1 MSEFQEN
8 SFKNEEIRFIN
19 GKPLYYTTSQV
30 GQIID
35 ETDSTIRFWC
45 TKFKDILQIE
55 TSGKNRR
62 FKEEDIEKLKYIKKL
77 LREDNFSINQVIEYC
92 SEKNSNIM
100 ETKIQN
106 QEPMALQALATALTI
121 EIGRQLEDYKTHM
134 MEQFSQEMKTLIM
147 KQLEFQEQQKEDI
160 IGEINRLKGLVE
172 NQELQAKERDE
183 IMINTLKKRMEEH
196 KEEEKKEGFWSRL
209 FHK

>member
-1 MSEFQEN
+1 
-8 SFKNEEIRFIN
+8 
-19 GKPLYYTTSQV
+19 
-30 GQIID
+30 
-35 ETDSTIRFWC
+35 
-45 TKFKDILQIE
+45 
-55 TSGKNRR
+55 
-62 FKEEDIEKLKYIKKL
+62 
-77 LREDNFSINQVIEYC
+77 
-92 SEKNSNIM
+92 M